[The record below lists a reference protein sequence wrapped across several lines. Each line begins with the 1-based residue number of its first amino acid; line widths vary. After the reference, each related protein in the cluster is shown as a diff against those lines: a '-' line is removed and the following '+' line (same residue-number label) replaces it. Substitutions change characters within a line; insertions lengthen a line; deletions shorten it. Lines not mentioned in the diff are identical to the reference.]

1 MFSVLWSGRP
11 LLYGCIRGLASLP
24 YPVPPMEDRIL
35 LAASTFCFLLGF
47 AYTMFVLGTG
57 RYQPS
62 RFSFGT
68 MACGFAFQTGFL
80 VERGHALNACPLT
93 NLFEVLI
100 FLSWSMVLLYFV
112 VGTTYRLSLLGV
124 FTSPLAFTFQAFA
137 LIAPLDS
144 PPGPRAR
151 VVAQPWLETHAAV
164 SIIAYGAFALA
175 CVAGVMYLIQERQ
188 LKTHR
193 FRRLFFQLPPIADLA
208 VAINRLILAG
218 FILLTVGL
226 LSGFLV
232 RGIRFEWS
240 KVVWGVGVWLIYGGI
255 LQADKWRRVT
265 PRRVAQ
271 LAVAAFSI
279 TLATLWGLN
288 FINPAVSL

>member
-1 MFSVLWSGRP
+1 MV
-11 LLYGCIRGLASLP
+11 
-24 YPVPPMEDRIL
+24 
-35 LAASTFCFLLGF
+35 
-47 AYTMFVLGTG
+47 VLGYG

-62 RFSFGT
+62 RFNFAA
-68 MACGFAFQTGFL
+68 MAGGFAFQTAFL
-80 VERGHALNACPLT
+80 VIRGHALNACPLT

-112 VGTTYRLSLLGV
+112 VGTAYRLSLLGA
-124 FTSPLAFTFQAFA
+124 FTSPLAFIFQAFA

-151 VVAQPWLETHAAV
+151 VVAHPWLETHAAI

-193 FRRLFFQLPPIADLA
+193 FRGLFFHLPPIADLA
-208 VAINRLILAG
+208 IVINRLIFTG
-218 FILLTVGL
+218 FILLTLGL
-226 LSGFLV
+226 LSGFAV
-232 RGIRFEWS
+232 RVEWS
-240 KVVWGVGVWLIYGGI
+240 KVIWGIGVWLLYGGI

-271 LAVAAFSI
+271 LSVASFSV
-279 TLATLWGLN
+279 TLATLWLLN
-288 FINPAVSL
+288 FIAPAGSL

>member
-1 MFSVLWSGRP
+1 
-11 LLYGCIRGLASLP
+11 
-24 YPVPPMEDRIL
+24 MEDRVL

-47 AYTMFVLGTG
+47 ACTMFVLGSG

-62 RFSFGT
+62 RFNFSAMAAGFG
-68 MACGFAFQTGFL
+68 FQSGFL
-80 VERGHALNACPLT
+80 VLRGHALNACPLT

-112 VGTTYRLSLLGV
+112 VGTAYRLSLLGV
-124 FTSPLAFTFQAFA
+124 FTAPLAFILQAFA

-144 PPGPRAR
+144 PPGPRTRLLAH
-151 VVAQPWLETHAAV
+151 PWLETHAAV

-175 CVAGVMYLIQERQ
+175 CVAGVMYIIQERQ
-188 LKTHR
+188 LKTHH
-193 FRRLFFQLPPIADLA
+193 FRGVFFHLPPIADLA
-208 VAINRLILAG
+208 VVINRLILTG
-218 FILLTVGL
+218 FILLTLGL
-226 LSGFLV
+226 LSGFAV
-232 RGIRFEWS
+232 RPFEWG
-240 KVVWGVGVWLIYGGI
+240 KVIWGVGVWLIYGGI

-271 LAVAAFSI
+271 LSVAAFSI

-288 FINPAVSL
+288 FLNPSGSL

>member
-1 MFSVLWSGRP
+1 
-11 LLYGCIRGLASLP
+11 
-24 YPVPPMEDRIL
+24 MEDRAL

-47 AYTMFVLGTG
+47 AYTMYVLGTG

-62 RFSFGT
+62 RFGFGT
-68 MACGFAFQTGFL
+68 MACGFILQSCFL
-80 VERGHALNACPLT
+80 VQRGHALNACPLT

-151 VVAQPWLETHAAV
+151 VVAHPWLETHAAV
-164 SIIAYGAFALA
+164 SIIAYGAFGLA

-188 LKTHR
+188 LKTHHLR
-193 FRRLFFQLPPIADLA
+193 GLFFHLPPIADLA
-208 VAINRLILAG
+208 VAINRLIRTGL
-218 FILLTVGL
+218 ILLTVGL
-226 LSGFLV
+226 LSGFEV
-232 RGIRFEWS
+232 REVPLEWS
-240 KVVWGVGVWLIYGGI
+240 KVIWGVGVWLIYGGI
-255 LQADKWRRVT
+255 LEADKLRRVT

-271 LAVAAFSI
+271 LSVAAFSI

-288 FINPAVSL
+288 FIKPAVSL

>member
-1 MFSVLWSGRP
+1 
-11 LLYGCIRGLASLP
+11 
-24 YPVPPMEDRIL
+24 MEDRL
-35 LAASTFCFLLGF
+35 LLEASTFCFLLGF
-47 AYTMFVLGTG
+47 AYTMFVLGAG
-57 RYQPS
+57 RYEPS
-62 RFSFGT
+62 RFNFT
-68 MACGFAFQTGFL
+68 AMACGFAFQTGFL
-80 VERGHALNACPLT
+80 VVRGHALNACPLT

-124 FTSPLAFTFQAFA
+124 FTSPLAFVFQAFA

-164 SIIAYGAFALA
+164 SIVAYGAFALA
-175 CVAGVMYLIQERQ
+175 CVAGVMYLIQEHQ

-193 FRRLFFQLPPIADLA
+193 LSGIFFHLPPIADLA
-208 VAINRLILAG
+208 VAIRRLILTG
-218 FILLTVGL
+218 LILLTAGL
-226 LSGFLV
+226 LSGFAV
-232 RGIRFEWS
+232 RVDAVHIEWD

-255 LQADKWRRVT
+255 LRAGRWIT

-271 LAVAAFSI
+271 LSVAAFSI

-288 FINPAVSL
+288 FINPAGSL

>member
-1 MFSVLWSGRP
+1 
-11 LLYGCIRGLASLP
+11 
-24 YPVPPMEDRIL
+24 MEDRAL

-47 AYTMFVLGTG
+47 AYTMFVLGSG

-62 RFSFGT
+62 RFNFAA
-68 MACGFAFQTGFL
+68 MAGGFAFQTGFL
-80 VERGHALNACPLT
+80 VLRGHALNACPLT

-112 VGTTYRLSLLGV
+112 VGTAYRLSLLGA
-124 FTSPLAFTFQAFA
+124 FTSPLAFIFQVFA

-151 VVAQPWLETHAAV
+151 VVAQPWLETHAAI

-193 FRRLFFQLPPIADLA
+193 FSSGLFLHLPPIADLA
-208 VAINRLILAG
+208 VVINRLIFTG
-218 FILLTVGL
+218 FILLTLGL
-226 LSGFLV
+226 LSGFAV
-232 RGIRFEWS
+232 RVEWS
-240 KVVWGVGVWLIYGGI
+240 KVIWGIGVWLIYGGI

-271 LAVAAFSI
+271 LSVASFSV
-279 TLATLWGLN
+279 TLATLWLLN
-288 FINPAVSL
+288 FIAPTGSL

>member
-1 MFSVLWSGRP
+1 
-11 LLYGCIRGLASLP
+11 
-24 YPVPPMEDRIL
+24 MEDRIL

-62 RFSFGT
+62 RFNFTS
-68 MACGFAFQTGFL
+68 MACGFAFQTAFL
-80 VERGHALNACPLT
+80 VQRGHALNACPLT

-124 FTSPLAFTFQAFA
+124 FTSPLAFIFQAFA

-151 VVAQPWLETHAAV
+151 VVAQPWLETHAAI

-193 FRRLFFQLPPIADLA
+193 FRGLFFYLPPIADLA
-208 VAINRLILAG
+208 VAINRLILTG
-218 FILLTVGL
+218 LILLTMGL
-226 LSGFLV
+226 LSGFAV
-232 RGIRFEWS
+232 GGQVEWT
-240 KVVWGVGVWLIYGGI
+240 KVIWGVGVWLIYGGI
-255 LQADKWRRVT
+255 LGAYTWRRVT

-271 LAVAAFSI
+271 LSVAAFSI

-288 FINPAVSL
+288 FLSPAVSL

>member
-1 MFSVLWSGRP
+1 
-11 LLYGCIRGLASLP
+11 
-24 YPVPPMEDRIL
+24 
-35 LAASTFCFLLGF
+35 
-47 AYTMFVLGTG
+47 
-57 RYQPS
+57 
-62 RFSFGT
+62 
-68 MACGFAFQTGFL
+68 MAGGFAFQTGFL
-80 VERGHALNACPLT
+80 VLRGHALNACPLT

-124 FTSPLAFTFQAFA
+124 FTSPLAFIFQAFA

-151 VVAQPWLETHAAV
+151 ASAQPWLETHAAI

-193 FRRLFFQLPPIADLA
+193 FRGVFFHLPPIADLA
-208 VAINRLILAG
+208 VVINRLIGTG
-218 FILLTVGL
+218 FILLTLGL
-226 LSGFLV
+226 LSGFAV
-232 RGIRFEWS
+232 RVEWS

-255 LQADKWRRVT
+255 LQADQWRSVT

-271 LAVAAFSI
+271 FAVAAFSI

-288 FINPAVSL
+288 FLNPAGSL

>member
-1 MFSVLWSGRP
+1 MD
-11 LLYGCIRGLASLP
+11 
-24 YPVPPMEDRIL
+24 DRLL

-47 AYTMFVLGTG
+47 AYTMFALGTG

-62 RFSFGT
+62 RFNFAA
-68 MACGFAFQTGFL
+68 MAGGFAFQSCFL
-80 VERGHALNACPLT
+80 VQRGHALNACPLT

-112 VGTTYRLSLLGV
+112 VGTTYRLSLLGM
-124 FTSPLAFTFQAFA
+124 FTAPLAFIFQTFA
-137 LIAPLDS
+137 LIVPLDS

-151 VVAQPWLETHAAV
+151 HVAQPWLETHAAI

-175 CVAGVMYLIQERQ
+175 GVAGVMYLIQERQ

-232 RGIRFEWS
+232 RGIRF
-240 KVVWGVGVWLIYGGI
+240 IYGGI